1 MKKIIR
7 NAAVIMT
14 AAIIA
19 CLAAC
24 SMNPGSGTVKP
35 KIIETVSIPGKTYQ
49 AAKTETTY
57 EQWKTV
63 YDWAVQHGYTFAN
76 LGAEGSMGTDG
87 AAPTENKKHP
97 VTKIS
102 WRDAVIWCNALSEM
116 EGLTPYY
123 YENGT
128 TDFTDT
134 TKVVRVAAPG
144 NPYYESSKGTN
155 PAKVEWVNL
164 DEDKT
169 EKAVFNLNSNGY
181 RLPTSDEWK
190 YVYRGGETC
199 NFSGSNDYTEVG
211 WLRDNSD
218 DKTHPVASLAPNKYG
233 VYDMTGNVT
242 EHCWDKSS
250 GAGQR
255 DAYGDNYTVQQNSTL
270 NYGSCPQ
277 SYCMYTENGFRVF
290 KNGYI
295 GDKLP
300 SESKAVGD
308 IVFNDGSAVPYTSGL
323 TLTDAQK
330 LNAVAVIYYKGTNC
344 SNDGRERT
352 LGFGLKPYTGS
363 DKGLC
368 TSSAKM
374 CDKQFSSIAVTVSG
388 GMKNLSFSG
397 DKEGKDNLTAIAAGL
412 GAEDD
417 TSTYSNYPAFEYALK
432 YSTNAQNLGV
442 YSNDWYIPSASE
454 LWELYPYIESVKAIL
469 GKLGSTILDDGR
481 YFWTSSQRTDYKQ
494 MITINLTSE
503 YSAGGADYRSAD
515 NSGPVVLT
523 IREF

>member
-1 MKKIIR
+1 MKKLIKV
-7 NAAVIMT
+7 AAVVMT
-14 AAIIA
+14 SAIA
-19 CLAAC
+19 FMLAGC
-24 SMNPGSGTVKP
+24 NPGVGNGPSYP

-97 VTKIS
+97 VTRIS

-144 NPYYESSKGTN
+144 NQAFASLMGTN
-155 PAKVEWVNL
+155 PDKVEWKSEG
-164 DEDKT
+164 EDAT
-169 EKAVFNLNSNGY
+169 EKAVLNLDSNGY
-181 RLPTSDEWK
+181 RLPTPEEWE
-190 YVYRGGETC
+190 YVYRGGETY
-199 NFSGSNDYTEVG
+199 NFSGSDDYTEVG

-218 DKTHPVASLAPNKYG
+218 HKTHPVASLAPNKYG
-233 VYDMTGNVT
+233 VYDMTGNVM
-242 EHCWDKSS
+242 ELCRESSS
-250 GAGQR
+250 GIGKPKSFGDYFEIQ
-255 DAYGDNYTVQQNSTL
+255 YGSTLSFGGSPESSDIDNYV
-270 NYGSCPQ
+270 
-277 SYCMYTENGFRVF
+277 GFRVF
-290 KNGYI
+290 KNSLLGI
-295 GDKLP
+295 KLP

-368 TSSAKM
+368 TYSAKM
-374 CDKQFSSIAVTVSG
+374 YDKQFSSIAVTVSG
-388 GMKNLSFSG
+388 GMGNLSFSG
-397 DKEGKDNLTAIAAGL
+397 DKEGKDNLAAIAAGL

-494 MITINLTSE
+494 MITINLTSQ
-503 YSAGGADYRSAD
+503 YSAGGADYRSAE
-515 NSGPVVLT
+515 NSGPVVLP